1 MDEGGSRLQLLLA
14 ELRRRKVYRVAVVYA
29 AVAFVI
35 WQIAEIAVPGLNLP
49 NWVLTL
55 VILLTVL
62 GFPVAV
68 VLAWA
73 FDITPE
79 GVKRTEVESEE
90 AVAPG
95 KVERV
100 LGIGEAEARK
110 SIAVLPFADMSPEG
124 DQEYFSDG
132 MSEELIDAL
141 TKIPGLRVTART
153 SSFQFKGERRDI
165 RDVGRALGVTH
176 VVEGS
181 VRKSGDRLR
190 ITAQLVDTT
199 DGYHLWS
206 QRYDRD
212 LRDIFEI
219 QDEIACSIARELK
232 IRLAD
237 PTAALERPR
246 TENLEAYDFYLRGRV
261 CLAQLTPE
269 SWTRRAIELFK
280 KAIELDPAYAPAHAG
295 LAAAYEQLSRLAGP
309 EAKEALAKAR
319 ETALRALDLDSTL
332 SEAHTVL
339 GIIAFTPDW
348 DREAARQRFERAI
361 QTNPNEA
368 RAHAWLAILLLY
380 FEKQFEE
387 ALSMARRAEEL
398 DPLDWTAR
406 TLPWWVL
413 WARGEYESY
422 LQEALEV
429 IRQEPE
435 FAQGHYW
442 VGSGY
447 LCTGRPSEA
456 VAEYSRAIELGGP
469 THFYLSYL
477 AVAHAQSGNEI
488 WAREILAEM
497 EERTQRGAAL
507 SSWRARIHAA
517 LGERDEALDALESAY
532 EERDRS
538 LFWAAS
544 DPVFDEV
551 RSHPRFTALLRKM
564 GLEKWC

>member
-1 MDEGGSRLQLLLA
+1 VKALGAFLS
-14 ELRRRKVYRVAVVYA
+14 ELKRRRVYRVAVVYA

-35 WQIAEIAVPGLNLP
+35 WQAAEIAVPGLNLP
-49 NWVLTL
+49 AWVLTL

-62 GFPVAV
+62 GFPVSL

-79 GVKRTEVESEE
+79 GVKRTEAESAEP
-90 AVAPG
+90 VAPG
-95 KVERV
+95 KVERAA
-100 LGIGEAEARK
+100 GEGDTEARK
-110 SIAVLPFADMSPEG
+110 SIAVLPFADMSPES

-165 RDVGRALGVTH
+165 REVGRALGVTH
-176 VVEGS
+176 VLEGS

-206 QRYDRD
+206 ERYDRD
-212 LRDIFEI
+212 LSDIFEI
-219 QDEIACSIARELK
+219 QDEIAASIVSELR

-237 PTAALERPR
+237 PSAALERPR
-246 TENLEAYDFYLRGRV
+246 TDNLEAYDHYLRARV
-261 CLAQLTPE
+261 CLAELVPE
-269 SWTRRAIELFK
+269 SWTHRAIESFNR
-280 KAIELDPAYAPAHAG
+280 AIELDPTYAPAYAG
-295 LAAAYEQLSRLAGP
+295 LAAAYDQLNRFAGS

-319 ETALRALDLDSTL
+319 ETARRALDLDSTL
-332 SEAHTVL
+332 SEAHTIL
-339 GIIAFTPDW
+339 GIIAMTHDW

-361 QTNPNEA
+361 QVNPNEA
-368 RAHAWLAILLLY
+368 RARAWYAIFLLY

-387 ALSMARRAEEL
+387 ALERARRAEEL
-398 DPLDWTAR
+398 DPLDWTPR
-406 TLPWWVL
+406 SFPWWVL

-422 LQEALEV
+422 LREALEV
-429 IRQEPE
+429 IQREPE
-435 FAQGHYW
+435 HAQPHYW
-442 VGSGY
+442 AGTAY
-447 LCTGRPSEA
+447 LLTGRPNEAISELGRA
-456 VAEYSRAIELGGP
+456 VDLGGP

-477 AVAHAQSGNEI
+477 AVAHARAGNASK
-488 WAREILAEM
+488 ARETLADF
-497 EERTQRGAAL
+497 EERTNRGAAL

-517 LGERDEALDALESAY
+517 LGERDETLDALERAY
-532 EERDRS
+532 EEHDRS
-538 LFWAAS
+538 LFHVAS
-544 DPVFDEV
+544 DPLFDDEV
-551 RSHPRFTALLRKM
+551 RSHPRFTALFRKM